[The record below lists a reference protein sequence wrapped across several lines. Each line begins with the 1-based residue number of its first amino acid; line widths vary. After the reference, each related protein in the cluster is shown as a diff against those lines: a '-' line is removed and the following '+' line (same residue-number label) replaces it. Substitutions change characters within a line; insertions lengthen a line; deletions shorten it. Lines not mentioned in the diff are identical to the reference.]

1 MIFNKLSYDIN
12 TNYILLLTNTQFCL
26 IILGSLKNI
35 YIYKYIILFL
45 TAIKQLQTIWTE
57 DSCFAAAEKQMY
69 VATVCWKAE
78 K

>member
-1 MIFNKLSYDIN
+1 MIFNKLSYDTN
-12 TNYILLLTNTQFCL
+12 TNYILLLTNTQFKL
-26 IILGSLKNI
+26 LGSLKNI